1 MRWTVICGWCVLA
14 GLGASGAAP
23 PSTNELEALRQ
34 QLRQATEAFEKTV
47 QQQRR
52 LIEEL
57 TRKIEALEKAQPAR
71 TPAVPSPAPG
81 SAPTNGAAGPGAP
94 PAAEPGRAAWRPSDL
109 IRIGTRPVYMDI
121 GLVGTFAAGSS
132 TASDV
137 GSLQL
142 GGHDPNQRG
151 FTVQGVELNLAG
163 AVDPY
168 VRGNVNVSLGMDA
181 DGEVGL
187 ELEEAWLESQSLPA
201 NLQVRAGQMY
211 TEFGRHNPTHL
222 HTWAFV
228 DAPLVNGRFLGPDG
242 LRNPGARLAWL
253 MPVPF
258 FSELSVGLQ
267 DSHGGTAAGFRSGGG
282 HTHSHGHDE
291 EGLPLAYRHADND
304 RGLQHFSDL
313 LLSGRYAASFEL
325 SGAQTLLVGASA
337 AFGPNASGGPNGGD
351 TRTAIYGLDLTW
363 KWKSP
368 QHHGGFPFVAWQ
380 SEAMLRRYEA
390 GAFSWDLDG
399 NGALDP
405 GEVQDPLTGG
415 PAWLPKETLTDWGFY
430 TQLLYG
436 FRKGWVAGLRLDHL
450 NSQRADY
457 ERRGLRLDG
466 EPLGPDPMRARRWR
480 LSPNLT
486 WYPSEYTKIRLQYN
500 YDDRPG
506 WREEHSV
513 WLQLEV
519 VLGAHAAHKF

>member
-1 MRWTVICGWCVLA
+1 MRLNRACVCCA
-14 GLGASGAAP
+14 VVGLGSLLAQAQP
-23 PSTNELEALRQ
+23 TNEVEALRQ
-34 QLRQATEAFEKTV
+34 QLRQMTETFEKTV
-47 QQQRR
+47 QEQRR

-57 TRKIEALEKAQPAR
+57 TRKIQALEQARSAAPATTAPPTTSLTFTNELSPSGQPGTREPAR
-71 TPAVPSPAPG
+71 
-81 SAPTNGAAGPGAP
+81 AG
-94 PAAEPGRAAWRPSDL
+94 RRPSDP

-121 GLVGTFAAGSS
+121 GLVGTFAAGTS
-132 TASDV
+132 TGSDID
-137 GSLQL
+137 GGLQL

-151 FTVQGVELNLAG
+151 FTVQGLELNLAG
-163 AVDPY
+163 SVDPY
-168 VRGNVNVSLGMDA
+168 FRGNVNVSLGVDA
-181 DGEVGL
+181 GGDVGL
-187 ELEEAWLESQSLPA
+187 ELEEAWLESLSLPA

-258 FSELSVGLQ
+258 FSELSIGVQ
-267 DSHGGTAAGFRSGGG
+267 DSHGGTAASFRNGGG
-282 HTHSHGHDE
+282 HHHGHDE
-291 EGLPLAYRHADND
+291 GTLPLAYRHLDND
-304 RGLQHFSDL
+304 RGVKHFSDL

-325 SGAQTLLVGASA
+325 SRAQTLLVGASG
-337 AFGPNASGGPNGGD
+337 AFGPNASGGPDAGD
-351 TRTAIYGLDLTW
+351 TRTELYGLDLTW

-380 SEAMLRRYEA
+380 TEWMLRRYQA

-399 NGALDP
+399 NGQLEP
-405 GEVQDPLTGG
+405 GEVMDPLTGR
-415 PAWLPKETLTDWGFY
+415 PAWLPGETLLDWGLY

-450 NSQRADY
+450 NGQQGDY
-457 ERRGLRLDG
+457 ERRGLVLDG
-466 EPLGPDPMRARRWR
+466 EPLGPDPARARRWR

-486 WYPSEYTKIRLQYN
+486 WYPSEYSKIRLQYN
-500 YDDRPG
+500 YDDRRG
-506 WREEHSV
+506 LSDEHSV
-513 WLQLEV
+513 WLQFEF
-519 VLGAHAAHKF
+519 VLGTHAAHKF